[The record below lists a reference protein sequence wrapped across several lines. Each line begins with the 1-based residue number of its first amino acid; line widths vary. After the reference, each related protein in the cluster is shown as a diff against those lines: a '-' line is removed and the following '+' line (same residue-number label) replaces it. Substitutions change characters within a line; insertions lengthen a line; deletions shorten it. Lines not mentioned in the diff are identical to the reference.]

1 MLHLALQG
9 LCATL
14 LFSLTRL
21 LRFPCLLLPAFLLP
35 RSAFPVPMFRVD
47 CLVGSRYNYPV
58 EVSMNGHRDE
68 PATKKDLDRLK
79 QELIANLDANGKKI
93 DQVEQKLTH
102 RIDQV
107 EQSLSAKIDA
117 NSATLSR
124 VSHQVV
130 ENHEQIGRLLSISEK
145 FKRILR

>member
-1 MLHLALQG
+1 
-9 LCATL
+9 
-14 LFSLTRL
+14 
-21 LRFPCLLLPAFLLP
+21 
-35 RSAFPVPMFRVD
+35 
-47 CLVGSRYNYPV
+47 
-58 EVSMNGHRDE
+58 MNGHRDG

-79 QELIANLDANGKKI
+79 QELIANLDANSKKIDANGQKI

-130 ENHEQIGRLLSISEK
+130 ENHEQIGRLLSMSEK
-145 FKRILR
+145 FKEYFDEIISTLDGLASGFAQLNQERVVMNTQLDRVERDVAKNKTDIKKIKTKLAMP

>member
-1 MLHLALQG
+1 MLHLAPQG

-14 LFSLTRL
+14 LFFLTRL

-79 QELIANLDANGKKI
+79 QELIANIDANSK
-93 DQVEQKLTH
+93 
-102 RIDQV
+102 
-107 EQSLSAKIDA
+107 KIDA
-117 NSATLSR
+117 NG
-124 VSHQVV
+124 QK
-130 ENHEQIGRLLSISEK
+130 ID
-145 FKRILR
+145 

>member
-1 MLHLALQG
+1 
-9 LCATL
+9 
-14 LFSLTRL
+14 
-21 LRFPCLLLPAFLLP
+21 
-35 RSAFPVPMFRVD
+35 
-47 CLVGSRYNYPV
+47 
-58 EVSMNGHRDE
+58 MNGHRDE

>member
-1 MLHLALQG
+1 
-9 LCATL
+9 
-14 LFSLTRL
+14 
-21 LRFPCLLLPAFLLP
+21 
-35 RSAFPVPMFRVD
+35 
-47 CLVGSRYNYPV
+47 
-58 EVSMNGHRDE
+58 MNGHRDG